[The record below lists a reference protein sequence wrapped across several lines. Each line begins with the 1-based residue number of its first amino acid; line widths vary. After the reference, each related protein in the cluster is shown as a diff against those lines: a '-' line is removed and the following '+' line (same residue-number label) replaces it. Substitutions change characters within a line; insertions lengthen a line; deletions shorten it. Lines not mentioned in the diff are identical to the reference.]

1 MTGALPHVPDF
12 HHFSMAFRSYVH
24 IPGRRRKHQTLS
36 RVAEDCVTSLIASP
50 LLNCQPMLLA
60 TTIEAAGSRSLVNT
74 FRFFMRTD
82 RIMNHANVR
91 RSFLRHCARAN
102 WHRVPHAP
110 TASARRIE
118 GAKNRRKTS
127 TSISPLVFVF
137 RTAVSLNRAQRGP
150 RRRSVS
156 RRDRRESRRSE
167 GTEQDQYGDSE
178 SARPSSTSTRS

>member
-1 MTGALPHVPDF
+1 MYND
-12 HHFSMAFRSYVH
+12 HFSDTV
-24 IPGRRRKHQTLS
+24 
-36 RVAEDCVTSLIASP
+36 
-50 LLNCQPMLLA
+50 
-60 TTIEAAGSRSLVNT
+60 
-74 FRFFMRTD
+74 
-82 RIMNHANVR
+82 
-91 RSFLRHCARAN
+91 RAN